1 MFFYFLPLKFKKH
14 SSLLES
20 YPNLIQSQS
29 ISYLLFLIY
38 YFLSTISYLLSLYR
52 PKYILKSLKNHLKSL
67 TPPLH
72 PLTPLFTPHYFNGSL
87 VGNPAFLGYFFETGF
102 TFSIITRDL
111 AASVPGS
118 TNFST
123 DFSFPPKIPIAF
135 FA

>member
-1 MFFYFLPLKFKKH
+1 MFHVKH
-14 SSLLES
+14 PKTFFPIRILSK
-20 YPNLIQSQS
+20 PNS
-29 ISYLLFLIY
+29 IPI

-52 PKYILKSLKNHLKSL
+52 PKYILKSLKNHLKS
-67 TPPLH
+67 
-72 PLTPLFTPHYFNGSL
+72 LTPLFTPHYFNGSL

>member
-1 MFFYFLPLKFKKH
+1 MFHVKH
-14 SSLLES
+14 SKTFFPIRILSK
-20 YPNLIQSQS
+20 PNS
-29 ISYLLFLIY
+29 IPI

-111 AASVPGS
+111 AAQISQRIS
-118 TNFST
+118 AFR
-123 DFSFPPKIPIAF
+123 PKFQLPSLPDSAPHLSRLIYME
-135 FA
+135 

>member
-1 MFFYFLPLKFKKH
+1 MFHVKH
-14 SSLLES
+14 PKTFFPIRILSK
-20 YPNLIQSQS
+20 PNS
-29 ISYLLFLIY
+29 IPI

-123 DFSFPPKIPIAF
+123 DFSFPPKIPIAL